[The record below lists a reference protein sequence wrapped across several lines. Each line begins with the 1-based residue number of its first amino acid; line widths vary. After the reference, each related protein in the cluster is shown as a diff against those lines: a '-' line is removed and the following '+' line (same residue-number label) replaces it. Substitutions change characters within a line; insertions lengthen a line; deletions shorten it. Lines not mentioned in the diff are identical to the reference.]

1 MIFRQFSC
9 TLVADIEAM
18 FHQVKVTESDR
29 DSLRFLWSPNG
40 DLNRKPIAYRMTSHP
55 FGATSSPTCAAL
67 ALNQT
72 IKSNPVGYDERKLN
86 IAKRAF
92 YVDECL
98 LSLNTPE
105 EVSEMAKCLKDTL
118 SRRGFNLNK
127 FFSNVRGAIDAYS
140 KAETKTLHLDQQ
152 PLITKRTLGL
162 EWDSESDC
170 FVSAV
175 EGWQGDSTR
184 RSLLSYVA

>member
-1 MIFRQFSC
+1 M
-9 TLVADIEAM
+9 ADIEAM

-72 IKSNPVGYDERKLN
+72 IKCNPVGYDERKLD

-92 YVDECL
+92 CVDDCL

-118 SRRGFNLNK
+118 SW
-127 FFSNVRGAIDAYS
+127 GA
-140 KAETKTLHLDQQ
+140 
-152 PLITKRTLGL
+152 
-162 EWDSESDC
+162 
-170 FVSAV
+170 
-175 EGWQGDSTR
+175 ST
-184 RSLLSYVA
+184 